1 MTSNSYLIRQ
11 SKFTIDLKNL
21 TIKFGFS
28 FVSRTNF
35 LNYIFEFK
43 SSIGD
48 AGAPIFNYVNEKRKF
63 IDKKE
68 LKIFNILYCI
78 ADKDVIRVSTSYGLR
93 TEMIRKFYLFP
104 LWKRFR
110 TSGIPERFPE
120 RCFSVNRK
128 FPGRCSGKR
137 WRHLKRM

>member
-1 MTSNSYLIRQ
+1 MISNSYLIRQ
-11 SKFTIDLKNL
+11 SKFTLDLKNL

-48 AGAPIFNYVNEKRKF
+48 AGAPIFNYVNEKGKF

-78 ADKDVIRVSTSYGLR
+78 ADKDGSNTVIL
-93 TEMIRKFYLFP
+93 
-104 LWKRFR
+104 
-110 TSGIPERFPE
+110 
-120 RCFSVNRK
+120 
-128 FPGRCSGKR
+128 
-137 WRHLKRM
+137 